1 MFVVSRSIALA
12 MTTGALWAATSTLAL
27 AACKD
32 PTARIVAVSQSVQ
45 VREAGSAA
53 FTPAALNAPVC
64 QGDVI
69 RVGPSSRTTVA
80 FLESGLRL
88 TVEQNT
94 EWVVRQP
101 RQPGRSLIQLI
112 RGAILFITR
121 QPRSLDVETPFVN
134 AAVEGTEFVV
144 RVEGASTSVAVLEG
158 TVRLSNDHGDLTLTT
173 GHAGLA
179 NAGQAPKP
187 ISVRPRDAVQW
198 ALHYEPLFADD
209 SLESLENVPSSE
221 RDARFYVRRASVRLG
236 VGGIEDARR
245 DLETARRLDAK
256 DGTAFAL
263 SAIIDVALNDRQ
275 SALENGQRAVALSP
289 DSIAAHLALSYAYQA
304 AFNLEGARNEIL
316 RVVPA
321 NAADDRPEHALAL
334 ARLAELS
341 LSLSDYSKALAA
353 AHRATAVAPSLG
365 RTQVVMGFAALSV
378 VDITG
383 AKAAFQKAIEVGS
396 DDPLAHLGLGLAQ
409 VRAGDLHGGRAEIE
423 TAAALSAVN
432 PIVRSYLGKA
442 YFDERRESLAGEQF
456 ALAKDLDPLDPT
468 AFLYDAVLKQTTN
481 RPVEALQDLQKS
493 ISLNDNRAVYR
504 SRLLLD
510 SDLAARS
517 ASLGRIYRDLG
528 FEQLA
533 AVTGWR
539 SVEADPGDYSGH
551 RLLSDIYS
559 ALPRHEIARVSELL
573 QSQLLQPL
581 NISPVPPSLA
591 ETDLF
596 ILERAGPSEPAF
608 NEFNPLFNRNRL
620 ALLATGTV
628 GAESILGDE
637 VAVSGVWNRASFSIG
652 QYHYDADGFRDN
664 NQQDRDLFN
673 AFVQLQ
679 LSRSTSAQLEFRAE
693 DVDAGDLV
701 INFDPTDFSPEQAN
715 HADGN
720 TVRFGLK
727 HVFNPNS
734 LTIVSVYSRNRD
746 ETFAETLTEGGF
758 VTDVDALNETDSW
771 TAEARHFLR
780 VRQVNLTGGIG
791 YFGGDRHRLETQA
804 ITDPAS
810 GETLAFPPDELHEKL
825 EQTNL
830 YAYATSGLPGHTSL
844 TLGASADFYR
854 REALEI
860 NQFNPKIGFTWNPF
874 RGTTVRAAAFRTLNR
889 PLVSGQTIEP
899 TEVAGFN
906 QLFADREGD
915 DTRRYG
921 AALDQQ
927 FSTTLTSGVEL
938 TRRNLRIPV
947 EFADDPG
954 TILVQH
960 GSERSAR
967 AYLYWTPTQRASM
980 TAEYFYEHFE
990 RDPAATVEEAFL
1002 SVRTHRFP
1010 FGVRYFSPSGFSARL
1025 NATAIKQR
1033 GVFFIRGIPAD
1044 GRDSFWVVDGAL
1056 KYRLPRRYGSVLL
1069 EVRNLFDEKFLFQDT
1084 DPGNPTIRSGRL
1096 AVLRFVVGM

>member
-1 MFVVSRSIALA
+1 MSAVSRSIALVVTA
-12 MTTGALWAATSTLAL
+12 GVLWAAASTSAL

-32 PTARIVAVSQSVQ
+32 PTARIVAVSHSVQ
-45 VREAGSAA
+45 VRQAGTSAFA
-53 FTPAALNAPVC
+53 PAAVNAPVC
-64 QGDVI
+64 QGDLI

-101 RQPGRSLIQLI
+101 RQPGRTLIELI

-144 RVEGASTSVAVLEG
+144 RVESTSTSVAVLEG

-173 GHAGLA
+173 GRAGLA
-179 NAGQAPKP
+179 TDGQAPKP
-187 ISVRPRDAVQW
+187 VNIRPRDAVQW
-198 ALHYEPLFADD
+198 ALYYEPLFAGD

-245 DLETARRLDAK
+245 DLEAASRLDAN

-263 SAIIDVALNDRQ
+263 RAVIDVALNDRQ

-304 AFNLEGARNEIL
+304 AFDLEAARREIL
-316 RVVPA
+316 RVVPT
-321 NAADDRPEHALAL
+321 NPADDKPEHALAL

-341 LSLSDYSKALAA
+341 LSLSDYGTAIAVARRAA
-353 AHRATAVAPSLG
+353 AIAPNLG
-365 RTQVVMGFAALSV
+365 RTQVVVGFAALSI

-383 AKAAFQKAIEVGS
+383 AKAAFQKAIEVSS

-409 VRAGDLHGGRAEIE
+409 VRAGDLSGGRAEIE
-423 TAAALSAVN
+423 TAAALGAVN

-481 RPVEALQDLQKS
+481 RPVEALRDLQKS

-533 AVTGWR
+533 AVTGWN
-539 SVEADPGDYSGH
+539 SVDADPGDHSGH

-559 ALPRHEIARVSELL
+559 ALPRHEVARVSELL

-581 NISPVPPSLA
+581 NVSPVPPSLA

-608 NEFNPLFNRNRL
+608 SEFNPLFNRNRV
-620 ALLATGTV
+620 ALLASGTI

-652 QYHYDADGFRDN
+652 QYHYDADGVRDN
-664 NQQDRDLFN
+664 NQQNRDLFN
-673 AFVQLQ
+673 AFLQLQ
-679 LSRSTSAQLEFRAE
+679 LSRSTTAQFEFRAE

-701 INFDPTDFSPEQAN
+701 VNWDPTDFSPEQTN
-715 HADGN
+715 HVDGN
-720 TVRFGLK
+720 TVRLGLK

-734 LTIVSVYSRNRD
+734 LTIGSVYSRNRD
-746 ETFAETLTEGGF
+746 ETFGETLTEGGF
-758 VTDVDALNETDSW
+758 VTRVDALNETDSW

-780 VRQVNLTGGIG
+780 LRQFNLTGGFG
-791 YFGGDRHRLETQA
+791 YFGGDRHRLETLTL
-804 ITDPAS
+804 TDPES
-810 GETLAFPPDELHEKL
+810 GETVAFPPDDLHENI

-830 YAYATSGLPGHTSL
+830 YAYATTRLPGRTSL

-854 REALEI
+854 RNDLEI
-860 NQFNPKIGFTWNPF
+860 NQFNPKIGFSWNPF
-874 RGTTVRAAAFRTLNR
+874 PATTVRAAAFRTLNR
-889 PLVSGQTIEP
+889 PLVSAQTIEP
-899 TEVAGFN
+899 TAVAGFN

-927 FSTTLTSGVEL
+927 FGTAVTSGVEF

-954 TILVQH
+954 TILMQR

-967 AYLYWTPTQRASM
+967 AYLYWTPTRRASM

-1010 FGVRYFSPSGFSARL
+1010 FGVRYFSPSGVSARL
-1025 NATAIKQR
+1025 NATAVRQR
-1033 GVFFIRGIPAD
+1033 GVFFIHGIPAD

-1096 AVLRFVVGM
+1096 AVLRFVVGI